1 MESKKMASIYE
12 GSTITIAAAAS
23 KDGNGGCFVNGPRD
37 HEITVSGNNE
47 SKVSARKFPHHEGFE
62 DESWFHTTNNLPL
75 FSRAWTFQEELLAT
89 RVLYFCSEE
98 IVFQC
103 KSSITCQCG
112 GISSYLEEEKK
123 YTTKKQYQDALL
135 EHGEPQY
142 QWSRIVKQYSARYL
156 TKETDRLPA
165 LSGLTGIFRDKELG
179 DFVAGMW
186 TKALP
191 LWLTWEVYGSQLSP
205 DPAVYVAPSWSWI
218 SIASG
223 NQIEYAHCGWT
234 KHGNSNLL
242 LDIKLSILD
251 VRCELAGTDPSGTIK
266 SGYIYVRGPVV
277 EVTLIYNY
285 PPFLGQRG
293 SLVTLPPFSLGRGD
307 LQTDFTCDC
316 QDRVWMNAKEGQ
328 GVLLLLV
335 YVNDRKCCFL
345 VLMERPTGEYVR
357 IGITVRE
364 DVREMG
370 SEGRELPIWDVWFRD
385 AEEREIKIV

>member
-1 MESKKMASIYE
+1 MASIYE
-12 GSTITIAAAAS
+12 GSMITIAAAKS
-23 KDGNGGCFVNGPRD
+23 KDGNGGCFVNEPSVDTIVLPGRR
-37 HEITVSGNNE
+37 E
-47 SKVSARKFPHHEGFE
+47 SEVSARKYPQHDGFE

-103 KSSITCQCG
+103 KSSISCQCG
-112 GISSYLEEEKK
+112 GISSYLEEGNK

-135 EHGEPQY
+135 EYGEPQY

-156 TKETDRLPA
+156 TKESDRLPA

-179 DFVAGMW
+179 GFVAGMW

-191 LWLTWEVYGSQLSP
+191 LWLTWEVYGSQLSS

-218 SIASG
+218 SITSG
-223 NQIEYAHCGWT
+223 NQIEYANCGWR
-234 KHGNSNLL
+234 KQGNSNHL

-251 VRCELAGTDPSGTIK
+251 VHCELAGTDPSGTIK
-266 SGYIYVRGPVV
+266 SGYIDVLGPVV
-277 EVTLIYNY
+277 EATLIYNY
-285 PPFLGQRG
+285 PPLLGQRG
-293 SLVTLPPFSLGRGD
+293 SLVRLPPFSLRRGD

-316 QDRVWMNAKEGQ
+316 QDRVWINAKEGQ
-328 GVLLLLV
+328 DVLLLLV
-335 YVNDRKCCFL
+335 YVDGRKCCFL

-357 IGITVRE
+357 IGISVRE
-364 DVREMG
+364 DVGEMG
-370 SEGRELPIWDVWFRD
+370 GEGRELPIWDMWFRD
-385 AEEREIKIV
+385 AEEWEIKIV